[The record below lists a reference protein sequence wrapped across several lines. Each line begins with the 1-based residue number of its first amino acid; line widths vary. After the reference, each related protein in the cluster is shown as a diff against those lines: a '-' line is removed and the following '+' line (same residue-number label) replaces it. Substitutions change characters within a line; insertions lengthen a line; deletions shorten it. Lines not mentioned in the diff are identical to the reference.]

1 MELKDGGL
9 TFFYSSGE
17 IFCDGQIRESVYIDT
32 ARFYDVTGKCIK
44 NIIYYGNGN
53 NKIYYPLEGKYYDYY
68 KTGEIQTEGFVVN
81 HKFEG
86 LKKLYSK
93 NGNISYQANM
103 INGSGWSFYLA
114 NGKQYGTYKEWYEN
128 GKLLEIS
135 NWNNSLQHGARVT
148 FFENGVIKLKD
159 FWTFG
164 KRNWLFRDY
173 YSNGNLQTSRIFKN
187 GREEGQTQS
196 YHENGKLQIEFSYI
210 NGNREGG
217 YIQYHENGKL
227 SCVGQ
232 FENDKEVGEW
242 LWYDEKGKLFQKDTY
257 KEGQIIAIKNNQT
270 KVADY

>member
-1 MELKDGGL
+1 MLESIKRAYDRGAFNDNFPCDIDLKTTEIYL
-9 TFFYSSGE
+9 QILKQAYKLSIKFQKNSS
-17 IFCDGQIRESVYIDT
+17 
-32 ARFYDVTGKCIK
+32 
-44 NIIYYGNGN
+44 NIADIIPN
-53 NKIYYPLEGKYYDYY
+53 
-68 KTGEIQTEGFVVN
+68 
-81 HKFEG
+81 
-86 LKKLYSK
+86 
-93 NGNISYQANM
+93 
-103 INGSGWSFYLA
+103 
-114 NGKQYGTYKEWYEN
+114 
-128 GKLLEIS
+128 LL
-135 NWNNSLQHGARVT
+135 
-148 FFENGVIKLKD
+148 KLKD